1 MDRPKS
7 PIRSINPVYTGGDV
21 SIDCV
26 FEYGNGSIF
35 RLYRSFLSMS
45 ICGSIISVD
54 VSFFRGKTGYWIQTF
69 EQTTSIASNIIFKQD
84 YVVVYFF
91 LSFYYN
97 DIFDIIISNNLK
109 KSIIIESAHL
119 DGDMYRE
126 EIEKV
131 GDFLN

>member
-54 VSFFRGKTGYWIQTF
+54 VSFFV
-69 EQTTSIASNIIFKQD
+69 EKQD
-84 YVVVYFF
+84 
-91 LSFYYN
+91 
-97 DIFDIIISNNLK
+97 IGHTRSNK
-109 KSIIIESAHL
+109 HHL
-119 DGDMYRE
+119 
-126 EIEKV
+126 
-131 GDFLN
+131 

>member
-1 MDRPKS
+1 
-7 PIRSINPVYTGGDV
+7 
-21 SIDCV
+21 
-26 FEYGNGSIF
+26 
-35 RLYRSFLSMS
+35 MS